1 MTGNLDASKE
11 DNMEETDKPLTAEQ
25 VRQRRA
31 LRLEFTAGLIVG
43 IAEGVFFCWLASV
56 I

>member
-1 MTGNLDASKE
+1 MAEIS
-11 DNMEETDKPLTAEQ
+11 KPLTIEQ
-25 VRQRRA
+25 IRQRRA
-31 LRLEFTAGLIVG
+31 LRIEFTAGLIVG

>member
-1 MTGNLDASKE
+1 
-11 DNMEETDKPLTAEQ
+11 MEENDESLTVEQ
-25 VRQRRA
+25 ARQRRA
-31 LRLEFTAGLIVG
+31 RRIEFTAGLIVG